1 MTRFFF
7 AVFLSFF
14 GFALHAAPSPDY
26 WSYWDRADDDSGV
39 VVDHQQWQDFL
50 DDYVTPS
57 AAYDMFMVEYGR
69 VKRDDKKAL
78 DDYLQQLARLD
89 PRKLS
94 RDEQLA
100 YWINIY
106 NALTVDLILDYYPVK
121 SITRLGKGWFRMGP
135 WRDEL
140 ITIAGQSVS
149 LHDIEHRI
157 LRPIWNNPRVHY
169 ALNCASIG
177 CPDLLPRVYQGSTI
191 NRQLEV
197 AARRFIN
204 QDKGAEFIDGRLM
217 LSSIFDWYED
227 DFVGEDGVLEEL
239 KLFART
245 ELKQQLDG
253 YDGRISYRYNWK
265 LNEYRPE

>member
-1 MTRFFF
+1 MARYLVPAFALLLSF
-7 AVFLSFF
+7 AV
-14 GFALHAAPSPDY
+14 HAAPSPDY
-26 WSYWDRADDDSGV
+26 WSYWDKTDEHSEV
-39 VVDHQQWQDFL
+39 TVDHRQWQGFL
-50 DDYVTPS
+50 DGYVKLS
-57 AAYDMFMVEYGR
+57 ADTGMYMVAYGR

-78 DDYLQQLARLD
+78 DAYLQQLAELD

-100 YWINIY
+100 YWINLY

-140 ITIAGQSVS
+140 ITIAGQAIS

-157 LRPIWNNPRVHY
+157 LRPIWNNPRIHY

-177 CPDLLPRVYQGSTI
+177 CPDLLPTAYRSSTI
-191 NRQLEV
+191 NQQLDA

-204 QDKGAEFIDGRLM
+204 QEKGAELIDGRLV

-227 DFVGEDGVLEEL
+227 DFVDEDGVLEEL
-239 KLFART
+239 KVFARKG
-245 ELKQQLDG
+245 LKQQLDRF
-253 YDGRISYRYNWK
+253 DGRISYRYNWK